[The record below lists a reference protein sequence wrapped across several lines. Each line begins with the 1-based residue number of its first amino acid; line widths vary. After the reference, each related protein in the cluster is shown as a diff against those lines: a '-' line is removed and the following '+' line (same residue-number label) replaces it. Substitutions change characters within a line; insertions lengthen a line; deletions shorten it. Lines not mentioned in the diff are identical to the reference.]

1 MCYCCPC
8 TTVQE
13 IDLAI
18 QQILCNS
25 DCKTKDNVTVVVST
39 AVQYRIHKQ
48 MVKIAVFDI
57 ADPVA
62 QIKSEVDNVL
72 RSTLP
77 TMDLDEAFSAKDHMV
92 INILRSVKK
101 SMAPY
106 GYDVINVLITDL
118 RPEHSVL
125 NAMNE
130 INAARRLRDAAA
142 DRGEAE
148 KILKIKAAEAD
159 AEAKY
164 QSGLGIAR
172 MRKAV
177 ADGFKDSM
185 SSISDTGISTEAS
198 MHMMIVTQYLDTLK
212 EFANGRSSIMVPTG
226 PGAVRDIESQVR
238 DGFLQTQTMNQPLL
252 PKK

>member
-1 MCYCCPC
+1 MLFCPLW
-8 TTVQE
+8 TTVRTVS
-13 IDLAI
+13 LAI
-18 QQILCNS
+18 TQLQCTS

-48 MVKIAVFDI
+48 MVKTAVFDI
-57 ADPVA
+57 EDPRA
-62 QIKSEVDNVL
+62 QINAEIDNVL

-77 TMDLDEAFSAKDHMV
+77 MMDLDEAFSAKDHMV
-92 INILRSVKK
+92 SSILSSIRK
-101 SMAPY
+101 SMTPH
-106 GYDVINVLITDL
+106 GYNIINVLITDL
-118 RPEHSVL
+118 QPERSVL
-125 NAMNE
+125 QAMNE
-130 INAARRLRDAAA
+130 INAARRQRDAAA

-185 SSISDTGISTEAS
+185 TSISEAGISTQAS
-198 MHMMIVTQYLDTLK
+198 VHMMIVTQYLDTLK
-212 EFANGRSSIMVPTG
+212 EFANGQSSIMVPHG
-226 PGAVRDIESQVR
+226 PGVVRDIEQQVR
-238 DGFLQTQTMNQPLL
+238 DGFLQSEALSAPLM
-252 PKK
+252 PKR